1 MDSDGIC
8 SRAKVIHICT
18 LYNSFNFKR
27 SSLLLGVSLARCD
40 HQTTK
45 EHSVLYVFAC
55 GFDFLSV
62 YFLIHALI
70 SLTKA
75 GADGQQ
81 FPASIVLNF
90 IFNWR
95 PNRAFKVYL
104 KIIEFEIQN

>member
-1 MDSDGIC
+1 MVSAVERRLYIYVHCTTHLTSNEVLCYSEFHLEG
-8 SRAKVIHICT
+8 VII
-18 LYNSFNFKR
+18 
-27 SSLLLGVSLARCD
+27 
-40 HQTTK
+40 QTTK
-45 EHSVLYVFAC
+45 EHFVLYVFAC
-55 GFDFLSV
+55 GFDFLSID
-62 YFLIHALI
+62 FLIHALV
-70 SLTKA
+70 SLTKD